1 MKKTVQT
8 VMTAAMFAAT
18 MNMIPSG
25 TSDGTV
31 SVSAVDYNP
40 VAEEMQDVYGP
51 PVTSPESVQTT
62 YAVYGPPIAWDTET
76 EPVETV
82 TAPPNTDP
90 VAVYGPP
97 IAWNT
102 KTEPVKTV
110 PATTAYDPL
119 GNQTTYAVYGPPI
132 AWNTTTV
139 PTEIPVPNTIPLP
152 VYGPPIAW
160 VGDLNEDNRIDVFDM
175 IELRK
180 AYLNGTT
187 GEDWIDLFKADINQ
201 DGEIGIAD
209 LVMLQNYLLGRT
221 KKIYD
226 NQLEEPKPTAPQ
238 VSYEPVQST
247 TKNTTTEPVP
257 QPEYGAPVAFD

>member
-8 VMTAAMFAAT
+8 MMTAAMFAAT

-25 TSDGTV
+25 TSDGTA
-31 SVSAVDYNP
+31 SASAVDYNP
-40 VAEEMQDVYGP
+40 AIENWQDVYGP
-51 PVTSPESVQTT
+51 PVDYPEMTT
-62 YAVYGPPIAWDTET
+62 ATINTVPVPVYGPPVSWTTTPETDLPVPTTISTTEE
-76 EPVETV
+76 EPVC
-82 TAPPNTDP
+82 
-90 VAVYGPP
+90 
-97 IAWNT
+97 
-102 KTEPVKTV
+102 
-110 PATTAYDPL
+110 
-119 GNQTTYAVYGPPI
+119 VYGPPI

-139 PTEIPVPNTIPLP
+139 PTEMPVLTTVPNTTIPLP

-160 VGDLNEDNRIDVFDM
+160 MGDINGDNRVDVFDM

-180 AYLNGTT
+180 AYLNLNGSAEIT
-187 GEDWIDLFKADINQ
+187 IDLYRADINE
-201 DGEIGIAD
+201 DGQIGVAD

-226 NQLEEPKPTAPQ
+226 NQIEEPKPTTPQ